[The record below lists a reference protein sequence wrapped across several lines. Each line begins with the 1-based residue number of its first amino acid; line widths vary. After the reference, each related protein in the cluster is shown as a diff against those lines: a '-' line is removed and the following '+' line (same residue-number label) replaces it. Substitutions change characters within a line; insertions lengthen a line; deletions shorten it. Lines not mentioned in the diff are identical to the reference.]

1 MPITENETA
10 GEVHDKMKELG
21 AEILVKTIKEI
32 ATNSLQ
38 EKPQQIFS
46 TSTDL
51 RHAPKIFTENCKI
64 DFTKTVNEVHNL
76 IRGISPFPG
85 AFTHVNGKLL
95 KIYLS
100 KKEITNHT
108 QQAGSLI
115 SDETTFIKFACSNGY
130 IHVLE
135 LQLEGKKKMKVVDFL
150 RGNKL

>member
-1 MPITENETA
+1 
-10 GEVHDKMKELG
+10 
-21 AEILVKTIKEI
+21 
-32 ATNSLQ
+32 
-38 EKPQQIFS
+38 
-46 TSTDL
+46 
-51 RHAPKIFTENCKI
+51 
-64 DFTKTVNEVHNL
+64 
-76 IRGISPFPG
+76 
-85 AFTHVNGKLL
+85 LL